1 LNAITTLEGYNTSEV
16 IAMSRTAQN
25 IKFIR
30 QHYGISQ
37 RRLASLLNVSVRTV
51 QHWEQADYAPS
62 GPAVKLIQLL
72 ANNDAVFTALT
83 SIEEDEAIM
92 YLEHDDQA
100 FTIMGVP
107 FRNEAEYRATLD
119 ATISNMYE
127 GFEPTV
133 ADIELAREAD
143 DLGRPLTGAEVLAK
157 INARNSVPNK

>member
-1 LNAITTLEGYNTSEV
+1 
-16 IAMSRTAQN
+16 
-25 IKFIR
+25 
-30 QHYGISQ
+30 
-37 RRLASLLNVSVRTV
+37 
-51 QHWEQADYAPS
+51 
-62 GPAVKLIQLL
+62 
-72 ANNDAVFTALT
+72 
-83 SIEEDEAIM
+83 
-92 YLEHDDQA
+92 
-100 FTIMGVP
+100 MGVP